1 MGTFGNIGS
10 ESRSDIVCLEGNGAR
25 PSHKGNGY
33 SVGGA
38 MYTLNSVEVHAVAY
52 GFDNYNLCLTGEV
65 GKTLQAEGGGSGVN
79 EGCVVIENHPNDSR
93 VKLSKDNI
101 VQSLTSRM
109 GTGGGNVPLVME
121 KK

>member
-10 ESRSDIVCLEGNGAR
+10 EPRSDIVCLEGNGAR

-33 SVGGA
+33 S
-38 MYTLNSVEVHAVAY
+38 
-52 GFDNYNLCLTGEV
+52 
-65 GKTLQAEGGGSGVN
+65 SGVN

-93 VKLSKDNI
+93 VKLSKDNV
-101 VQSLTSRM
+101 VQALTSRM